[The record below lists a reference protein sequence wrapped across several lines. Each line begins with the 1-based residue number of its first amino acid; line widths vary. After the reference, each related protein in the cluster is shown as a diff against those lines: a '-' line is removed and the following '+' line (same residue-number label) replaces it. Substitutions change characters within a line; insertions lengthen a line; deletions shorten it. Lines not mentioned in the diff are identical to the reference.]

1 MSFMINPYWCSAVTP
16 SSGVGFRYS
25 HQFDGVDEGVSISH
39 VDTYSF
45 QDPFTFSYRIKRDVS
60 GTFSKAVF
68 NISNS
73 SGKGIL
79 LNFWSGYPSLILK
92 GDDGKVMFVRTV
104 NRFNLADKW
113 YSIIVTYDGS
123 INLSGVKIYVD
134 GVSVSLGYGYLG
146 NNLLSSSGFS
156 SEDITF
162 CMGYRD
168 NSSYVYLSARLD
180 DVQFYDFELNSTQV
194 SDIYNSGYVTA
205 PTASPIHH
213 WKLGEEDT
221 FSTNWTVKDSI
232 GSTDGTSVNMEEEDR
247 KLGVAYSMEFDGVD
261 EYIDF
266 GNIFTF
272 DRNNAFSFSFWVNFS
287 SLSQSGAIISK
298 VLSSGT
304 YQGVLINLVGSRINF
319 SINDGLGGP
328 SNAILVSSSVL
339 STNTWYHFTV
349 TYDGSSLRSGMN
361 LYNNG
366 VLDNAYSL
374 LTSISGDINASTSF
388 NIAGRNNTTSYTI
401 LGDVMEVSKFDTE
414 LSASDVALLYNTT
427 GTNNGVPIDP
437 RDVGLSPTFYTPLG
451 GENDSFN
458 GTDWTIVDEINGNN
472 GTSVNMEEADKT
484 SETP

>member
-1 MSFMINPYWCSAVTP
+1 MSFMINPYWFSAVTP
-16 SSGVGFRYS
+16 SPGFGFRYGYE
-25 HQFDGVDEGVSISH
+25 FDGVDEGVSISH

-60 GTFSKAVF
+60 ETFSKAVF

-73 SGKGIL
+73 SGKGIH

-104 NRFNLADKW
+104 DRFNLADKW
-113 YSIIVTYDGS
+113 YNITVTYDGS
-123 INLSGVKIYVD
+123 IDLSGVKIYVD

-221 FSTNWTVKDSI
+221 FSTNWTVKDSV
-232 GSTDGTSVNMEEEDR
+232 GSLDGTSVNMEQEDR
-247 KLGVAYSMEFDGVD
+247 KLGVAYSMYFDGVD
-261 EYIDF
+261 ENINF
-266 GNIFTF
+266 GNILDFATN
-272 DRNNAFSFSFWVNFS
+272 DAYSISFWFNTSGSVQHMFANFS
-287 SLSQSGAIISK
+287 EASPRSG
-298 VLSSGT
+298 
-304 YQGVLINLVGSRINF
+304 Y
-319 SINDGLGGP
+319 
-328 SNAILVSSSVL
+328 SVL
-339 STNTWYHFTV
+339 TVSGKVRFILFNNNSGIYVGTTNSYNPGDWNHILV
-349 TYDGSSLRSGMN
+349 TYDGSESKLGVEMY
-361 LYNNG
+361 LNG
-366 VLDNAYSL
+366 VKET
-374 LTSISGDINASTSF
+374 LTNHAAATVNPYTTTGNDLVLGSNSANNNF
-388 NIAGRNNTTSYTI
+388 NYNGY
-401 LGDVMEVSKFDTE
+401 LMESSVFDAE
-414 LSASDVALLYNTT
+414 LSASDATLLYNTT

-437 RDVGLSPTFYTPLG
+437 RDVGLSPTFYTPLVG
-451 GENDSFN
+451 PNDSFSTN
-458 GTDWTIVDEINGNN
+458 WTIVDEINGNN
-472 GTSVNMEEADKT
+472 GTSVNMEETDKT
-484 SETP
+484 SNTP